1 MLMSLAKQ
9 LDPSPSLAIKGA
21 LTSEVLCESDSS
33 FNGWL
38 SNLPKDDWTDAID
51 ESALI
56 NVIWVDGVGFVRQ
69 EP

>member
-1 MLMSLAKQ
+1 MSLAKQ
-9 LDPSPSLAIKGA
+9 LDTPPSLAKKGV
-21 LTSEVLCESDSS
+21 LTSGDLCESDPS

>member
-1 MLMSLAKQ
+1 MSLAKQ
-9 LDPSPSLAIKGA
+9 LDPPPSLAKKGA
-21 LTSEVLCESDSS
+21 LTSEVLCESDPS